1 MDIKNKLLAYGKK
14 SITLEALTDLLKAD
28 PADTK
33 GLYDRISELA
43 GASILEPVKNSGQN
57 GNRKYPLFKKYRI
70 MIKEESSEE
79 VEKQIRQ
86 LHPALQRTGYLSLH
100 VKEYLKHREVVDC
113 LNTFLFSRKA
123 GEQISRKER
132 SFEIFGREKVLDDP
146 EVKSLLRHLEIS
158 ESDLGFYDTPEYC
171 FHDYI
176 PERKNDLTLLICENK
191 DIWFNIR
198 RCMFEDHFKS
208 LFGVAIDGVVYGNGN
223 KVSNKAGALVEY
235 VRFMGNPNVTFLYW
249 GDIDREGF
257 DIFRRTR
264 DVNDSLN
271 IELFIPGYR
280 KMIERVQSICLEDS
294 PSSKKEGVS
303 FENLFEGFSTEERH
317 FLNRVL
323 EENKL
328 IPQEIIPYTVLKEL
342 LKHVIDDGEMYHLY
356 IFDIEMPEMNG
367 LQLAKEIR
375 KIDAKA
381 LFVFLTGYTQYVMD
395 VFEVITFDYISK
407 PITVEKLES
416 VLLKAMQ
423 YLHMIKRDFVFQ
435 FRKNQFRISCDDIVY
450 FEKKGRQAVIH
461 TISENFKA
469 NMTTEEIWKQL
480 DDKVFAHIHVSYIIN
495 LGHIRAIDGDE
506 VVMDNEERL
515 LIARSHKQNLKEKH
529 MEFVRRMV

>member
-28 PADTK
+28 LADTK

-132 SFEIFGREKVLDDP
+132 SFEIFGREKVLADP

-176 PERKNDLTLLICENK
+176 PERKNDLTLLICKNK

-328 IPQEIIPYTVLKEL
+328 IPQEIIPYVSYEDMNEEQRIAFALLLEYGVFSVIAKGLASTRCLDSITEEGQSFLDSIKQYARNGSTTVAAKKSGKNINSMILNIWELCVNRALRMSKAPDRSIFYVQERKLDDELKAEIISDQE
-342 LKHVIDDGEMYHLY
+342 KKKVHRVAKFEEFVSSIEAGDSAEMLV
-356 IFDIEMPEMNG
+356 
-367 LQLAKEIR
+367 R
-375 KIDAKA
+375 KA
-381 LFVFLTGYTQYVMD
+381 LNIG
-395 VFEVITFDYISK
+395 E
-407 PITVEKLES
+407 
-416 VLLKAMQ
+416 
-423 YLHMIKRDFVFQ
+423 
-435 FRKNQFRISCDDIVY
+435 
-450 FEKKGRQAVIH
+450 
-461 TISENFKA
+461 
-469 NMTTEEIWKQL
+469 
-480 DDKVFAHIHVSYIIN
+480 
-495 LGHIRAIDGDE
+495 
-506 VVMDNEERL
+506 
-515 LIARSHKQNLKEKH
+515 
-529 MEFVRRMV
+529 

>member
-1 MDIKNKLLAYGKK
+1 MYIKNNLLAYGKR

-33 GLYDRISELA
+33 ALFDMISELVD
-43 GASILEPVKNSGQN
+43 ASILEPVKNSGQN

-70 MIKEESSEE
+70 LIKEESSEE
-79 VEKQIRQ
+79 AEKQIRQ
-86 LHPALQRTGYLSLH
+86 LHPALQRTGYLSSH
-100 VKEYLKHREVVDC
+100 VQEYLKHRDVIEC
-113 LNTFLFSRKA
+113 LNAFLFSRNA
-123 GEQISRKER
+123 GEPISRKER
-132 SFEIFGREKVLDDP
+132 SFEIFGREKVLDDS
-146 EVKSLLRHLEIS
+146 EVRSLLRHLEIF
-158 ESDLGFYDTPEYC
+158 ESDLEFYDTPEYC

-223 KVSNKAGALVEY
+223 KVSNKNGALVEY

-280 KMIERVQSICLEDS
+280 KMIERAQSICLEDS

-303 FENLFEGFSTEERH
+303 FADLFEDFSAEEQQ

-323 EENKL
+323 EDNKL
-328 IPQEIIPYTVLKEL
+328 IPQEIISYTIL
-342 LKHVIDDGEMYHLY
+342 
-356 IFDIEMPEMNG
+356 
-367 LQLAKEIR
+367 
-375 KIDAKA
+375 
-381 LFVFLTGYTQYVMD
+381 
-395 VFEVITFDYISK
+395 
-407 PITVEKLES
+407 
-416 VLLKAMQ
+416 
-423 YLHMIKRDFVFQ
+423 
-435 FRKNQFRISCDDIVY
+435 
-450 FEKKGRQAVIH
+450 
-461 TISENFKA
+461 SE
-469 NMTTEEIWKQL
+469 
-480 DDKVFAHIHVSYIIN
+480 
-495 LGHIRAIDGDE
+495 R
-506 VVMDNEERL
+506 
-515 LIARSHKQNLKEKH
+515 
-529 MEFVRRMV
+529 

>member
-198 RCMFEDHFKS
+198 RCMFEDH
-208 LFGVAIDGVVYGNGN
+208 LRA
-223 KVSNKAGALVEY
+223 
-235 VRFMGNPNVTFLYW
+235 
-249 GDIDREGF
+249 
-257 DIFRRTR
+257 
-264 DVNDSLN
+264 
-271 IELFIPGYR
+271 
-280 KMIERVQSICLEDS
+280 CLAW
-294 PSSKKEGVS
+294 
-303 FENLFEGFSTEERH
+303 L
-317 FLNRVL
+317 
-323 EENKL
+323 
-328 IPQEIIPYTVLKEL
+328 
-342 LKHVIDDGEMYHLY
+342 
-356 IFDIEMPEMNG
+356 
-367 LQLAKEIR
+367 
-375 KIDAKA
+375 
-381 LFVFLTGYTQYVMD
+381 
-395 VFEVITFDYISK
+395 
-407 PITVEKLES
+407 
-416 VLLKAMQ
+416 
-423 YLHMIKRDFVFQ
+423 
-435 FRKNQFRISCDDIVY
+435 
-450 FEKKGRQAVIH
+450 
-461 TISENFKA
+461 
-469 NMTTEEIWKQL
+469 
-480 DDKVFAHIHVSYIIN
+480 
-495 LGHIRAIDGDE
+495 
-506 VVMDNEERL
+506 
-515 LIARSHKQNLKEKH
+515 
-529 MEFVRRMV
+529 

>member
-208 LFGVAIDGVVYGNGN
+208 LFGVAIDGVVYGNGS

-280 KMIERVQSICLEDS
+280 KMIERAQSI
-294 PSSKKEGVS
+294 
-303 FENLFEGFSTEERH
+303 
-317 FLNRVL
+317 
-323 EENKL
+323 
-328 IPQEIIPYTVLKEL
+328 
-342 LKHVIDDGEMYHLY
+342 Y
-356 IFDIEMPEMNG
+356 I
-367 LQLAKEIR
+367 K
-375 KIDAKA
+375 
-381 LFVFLTGYTQYVMD
+381 
-395 VFEVITFDYISK
+395 
-407 PITVEKLES
+407 
-416 VLLKAMQ
+416 
-423 YLHMIKRDFVFQ
+423 
-435 FRKNQFRISCDDIVY
+435 
-450 FEKKGRQAVIH
+450 
-461 TISENFKA
+461 
-469 NMTTEEIWKQL
+469 
-480 DDKVFAHIHVSYIIN
+480 
-495 LGHIRAIDGDE
+495 
-506 VVMDNEERL
+506 
-515 LIARSHKQNLKEKH
+515 
-529 MEFVRRMV
+529 